1 MVYHFGSM
9 QHTNRRAF
17 LKGAGAAGVG
27 AMTGL
32 SGCTGGLQ
40 GGAADSLSVGVVTDT
55 SGPYAHLGN
64 SVIRGLKLGFA
75 QRLDADTEGIADS
88 DTVSGNGMEI
98 SLHVEDSELSAD
110 TGRQKARKLVQRDE
124 VDVLQGSVSS
134 AVASAVQ
141 DVATKAQLPMY
152 VCTAA
157 DTALTGE
164 DCNKYTF
171 RTSQTTYQDALA
183 GGRYAANNLGD
194 SFYFLGAD
202 YSWGQDSVEQWKSV
216 IEANGGEIVGESF
229 ASFGTNDFTP
239 YLQRMENSD
248 ADALVVALTGAD
260 GITFTRDLND
270 FGGDFPVTATGVT
283 TVPWMRQVGTAAL
296 RFEGIPKYFWTFPD
310 NETNDWIIEQYDAHW
325 NTVPS
330 IFTAAAHAAG
340 YAVAQGFEAAGS
352 SDADPLI
359 EEWHGMTIEQTAR
372 GDGAYT
378 LRECDHQAKFPM
390 YLGHFEENGDD
401 MDVTPVLDETYEA
414 DASIRAC
421 SDTGCSMN
429 M

>member
-1 MVYHFGSM
+1 MRY
-9 QHTNRRAF
+9 TNRRAF
-17 LKGAGAAGVG
+17 LKGTGVAGAG
-27 AMTGL
+27 ALTGL
-32 SGCTGGLQ
+32 AGCTGSLQ

-55 SGPYAHLGN
+55 SGPYTHLGN
-64 SVIRGLKLGFA
+64 SVIQGLKLGFA
-75 QRLDADTEGIADS
+75 HRLEADTEGLADS

-98 SLHVEDSELSAD
+98 TLHVEDSELSAD
-110 TGRQKARKLVQRDE
+110 TGRQKARRLVQRED

-141 DVATKAQLPMY
+141 DVATTAELPMY

-157 DTALTGE
+157 ATSVTGE

-183 GGRYAANNLGD
+183 GGRYAANNLGS

-202 YSWGQDSVEQWKSV
+202 YSWGQDSVAQWKSV
-216 IEANGGEIVGESF
+216 IQENGGEVAGESY
-229 ASFGTNDFTP
+229 ASFGTDDFTP
-239 YLQRMENSD
+239 HLQQMQDSD

-260 GITFTRDLND
+260 AITFTRDLND
-270 FGGDFPVTATGVT
+270 FGGEFPVTATGVT
-283 TVPWMRQVGTAAL
+283 TIPWMQQVGTNAL

-310 NETNDWIIEQYDAHW
+310 NETNDWLIEQYGAHW
-325 NTVPS
+325 DTVPS

-340 YAVAQGFEAAGS
+340 YGIAQGFEAAGS

-359 EEWHGMTIEQTAR
+359 EEWHGMTIERTAR

-390 YLGHFEENGDD
+390 YLGYFEENDDD
-401 MDVTPVLDETYEA
+401 MDVTPVLDDTYEA
-414 DASIRAC
+414 DPSIRAC
-421 SDTGCSMN
+421 SETGCSMN